1 MIKTVFNM
9 ELIYIKVLGNNYY
22 PMPKNIQDTE
32 CIEGV
37 FKPYCIISK
46 LKKGKYK
53 IEYPDYF
60 NEEKILIVYPA
71 SIELIEF
78 KK

>member
-1 MIKTVFNM
+1 M
-9 ELIYIKVLGNNYY
+9 ELIYIKVLGINYY
-22 PMPKNIQDTE
+22 PMPKNIQDPT

-37 FKPYCIISK
+37 FKPYCIITK

-53 IEYPDYF
+53 IEYSDYF
-60 NEEKILIVYPA
+60 GNDTILIIYPS
-71 SIELIEF
+71 SIDLIQF

>member
-1 MIKTVFNM
+1 M
-9 ELIYIKVLGNNYY
+9 ELVYIRVLGINYY
-22 PMPKNIQDTE
+22 PMPKNIQDPE

-53 IEYPDYF
+53 IEYSDYF
-60 NEEKILIVYPA
+60 GKDKVLIVYPT

-78 KK
+78 NK

>member
-1 MIKTVFNM
+1 M
-9 ELIYIKVLGNNYY
+9 ELIYIRVLGVDFY
-22 PMPKNIQDTE
+22 PMPKNIQDPT
-32 CIEGV
+32 CIKGV
-37 FKPYCIISK
+37 FKPYCIITK

-60 NEEKILIVYPA
+60 GNCKILIAYPS

-78 KK
+78 NK